1 MSTLEENCSVWD
13 YLWYA
18 LYAFA
23 GLGLEIVLLSFVEPM
38 FLGKASEYDT
48 IQNIIHWI
56 LTIICWTIMII
67 WLIKSSQK
75 KLNYNVMNTNEVS
88 IKGCVIS
95 LILIVACILLNAYD
109 WGTLKIVLASGE
121 FNHSESL

>member
-75 KLNYNVMNTNEVS
+75 KLNYNVMNTNEV
-88 IKGCVIS
+88 
-95 LILIVACILLNAYD
+95 
-109 WGTLKIVLASGE
+109 
-121 FNHSESL
+121 